1 VKNLIA
7 SLRTMDS
14 NQRNYWIG
22 LLMFSIGLTWLISVF
37 MALTVA
43 GAVMIIESTLTSYL
57 AGLINSRS
65 D

>member
-22 LLMFSIGLTWLISVF
+22 LLMLFIGLTWLISVF